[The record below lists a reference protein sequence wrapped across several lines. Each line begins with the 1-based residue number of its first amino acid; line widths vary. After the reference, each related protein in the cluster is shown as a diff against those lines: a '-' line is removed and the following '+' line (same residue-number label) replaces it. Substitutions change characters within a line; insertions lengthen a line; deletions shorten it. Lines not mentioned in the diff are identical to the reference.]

1 MYYFMVTVLVKV
13 LQIVQMKEVCYALK
27 GISQLANDYFSTL
40 NFLLVVVVVL
50 NDGKVK
56 DKQSR
61 V

>member
-1 MYYFMVTVLVKV
+1 MYYFMVTVLVKA
-13 LQIVQMKEVCYALK
+13 LQIIQRKEVCYAPK

-40 NFLLVVVVVL
+40 NFLWVVVDEL
-50 NDGKVK
+50 NDIKVK